1 MMKTVKLIYKMQ
13 PGTKKKFLDDIYGR
27 CILEK
32 TRNEK
37 GCISYDFYSSC
48 DRDEILL
55 IEKWENDEAL
65 EKHIEMPH
73 LKELRKLKD
82 EYKIET
88 VPAEI

>member
-1 MMKTVKLIYKMQ
+1 MKTVKLIYKMQ
-13 PGTKKKFLDDIYGR
+13 PGTKEKFLDDIYGR
-27 CILEK
+27 GIPEK

-37 GCISYDFYSSC
+37 GCISYDFYLSC

-82 EYKIET
+82 EYIIET